1 MQESMHRH
9 AAGRPF
15 QVSGAIAATG
25 AVLFLYLRNFLVLGT
40 PFVAVGDQNQFFA
53 RAVRIVR
60 GQVPYRDF
68 FAFVTPGTE
77 YLFAAGFRVFG
88 VHAWVI
94 SAWSVVTGFAFCW
107 LLAYFAGHILPAAL
121 RFLPAL
127 LFLVFVYN
135 GSPDLTH
142 HWFST
147 LAALSAAAVLMPGVT
162 LPRIAAAGMLCAAAT
177 LFTQTE
183 GVAAFIAIAVYL
195 VWLARWGASEVR
207 ARPSFVLPL
216 VALFLPFAAVLGV
229 VLGLLARAAGLR
241 TLFFDLV
248 LFAPRYLSSVKIKS
262 NGNYMG
268 QFPPLHHAPDLLH
281 FVPVLFVYALVPYA
295 YAIGLFWIVRQRAAL
310 PPALLRNLVLL
321 HCVGIG
327 LFLSVVNSPRLFRLS
342 TVAAPAVLIC
352 VWLLSG
358 PDRIRIVLR
367 KTLIAVALAF
377 ALILPLH
384 RQIERHMLLDLPIG
398 RTAFTDPL
406 SAREFGW
413 LAARARP
420 GESFF
425 NDSGLALYLAQHN
438 PTALE
443 FINADEFTRPEWI
456 GAVLA
461 ALERDPPHFIV
472 LRPLDPALP
481 GSEDHTGPI
490 RAFAERNYRRAAVFQ
505 LNGVVAHREEI
516 WERDPYSP
524 LWSGGIAG
532 ELNEPADP
540 SSH

>member
-1 MQESMHRH
+1 
-9 AAGRPF
+9 
-15 QVSGAIAATG
+15 
-25 AVLFLYLRNFLVLGT
+25 
-40 PFVAVGDQNQFFA
+40 
-53 RAVRIVR
+53 
-60 GQVPYRDF
+60 
-68 FAFVTPGTE
+68 
-77 YLFAAGFRVFG
+77 
-88 VHAWVI
+88 
-94 SAWSVVTGFAFCW
+94 
-107 LLAYFAGHILPAAL
+107 
-121 RFLPAL
+121 
-127 LFLVFVYN
+127 
-135 GSPDLTH
+135 
-142 HWFST
+142 
-147 LAALSAAAVLMPGVT
+147 
-162 LPRIAAAGMLCAAAT
+162 
-177 LFTQTE
+177 
-183 GVAAFIAIAVYL
+183 
-195 VWLARWGASEVR
+195 
-207 ARPSFVLPL
+207 
-216 VALFLPFAAVLGV
+216 
-229 VLGLLARAAGLR
+229 
-241 TLFFDLV
+241 
-248 LFAPRYLSSVKIKS
+248 
-262 NGNYMG
+262 MG

-352 VWLLSG
+352 IWLLSEPG
-358 PDRIRIVLR
+358 PIRILLR
-367 KTLIAVALAF
+367 KALIAVALAF

-384 RQIERHMLLDLPIG
+384 RQIERHMVVDLPIG